1 MLCLFSC
8 DLGYLDVCICCQ
20 GWRRGW
26 PFQQTGRTA
35 KISCRTLL
43 YIVPANVWSLE
54 RSKSQPKH
62 GCVTRQDMTEIWR
75 RYDGIRWKSLTR
87 DVRHCKTLESLDA
100 KPSGQSRDERH
111 ERRERHE
118 RERRRPDRHH
128 SFDAFG
134 DRHRREFGRGLVL
147 SKYQARAVG
156 RSLQCCMTLY
166 ELSC

>member
-1 MLCLFSC
+1 MRLGLLGCLHMLPGLEKGVSFPTDWQNCE
-8 DLGYLDVCICCQ
+8 
-20 GWRRGW
+20 
-26 PFQQTGRTA
+26 
-35 KISCRTLL
+35 ISCRTLL

-54 RSKSQPKH
+54 RSKSQSKH

-87 DVRHCKTLESLDA
+87 DVRHCKALESLDA